1 MLRRA
6 RRAQKSGKT
15 IRRQVFVCFFVV
27 CFYQIRVGRAVWKVP
42 AESRKSVKIFRVK
55 VCQLFSLTQ

>member
-15 IRRQVFVCFFVV
+15 IGRQVFV
-27 CFYQIRVGRAVWKVP
+27 CFYQIRVGRAVWKLP
-42 AESRKSVKIFRVK
+42 GENRKTVNMFRVR
-55 VCQLFSLTQ
+55 VC